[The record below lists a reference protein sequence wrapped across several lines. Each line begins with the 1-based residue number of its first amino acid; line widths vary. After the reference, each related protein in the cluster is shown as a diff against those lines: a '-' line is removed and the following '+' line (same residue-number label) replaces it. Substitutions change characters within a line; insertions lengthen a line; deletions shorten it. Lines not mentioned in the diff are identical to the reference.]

1 MLVYDAR
8 LRSLDILLEG
18 KLSPLQNNSGVPH
31 SGVPWPE
38 LLVRLEDVPTPKE
51 WIKWAVAGP

>member
-18 KLSPLQNNSGVPH
+18 RLSPLQNNSGVPH
-31 SGVPWPE
+31 SGVRWPA
-38 LLVRLEDVPTPKE
+38 LLVGLEDVPTPKGMD
-51 WIKWAVAGP
+51 KWAVAGP